1 MNIEQEII
9 KLLKDNNIT
18 LEEIVERIKQDN
30 RKISVKTISQQLST
44 GKIRYNDVQKI
55 LKIIGYKIKFR
66 KNI

>member
-30 RKISVKTISQQLST
+30 K
-44 GKIRYNDVQKI
+44 
-55 LKIIGYKIKFR
+55 
-66 KNI
+66 KNICKHYISTAIYRQNKI

>member
-30 RKISVKTISQQLST
+30 KKISVNTISQQLST
-44 GKIRYNDVQKI
+44 GKIKYNDVQKI
-55 LKIIGYKIKFR
+55 LKIYLIFMLK
-66 KNI
+66 